1 MTLEEALRE
10 IRTRP
15 VVNLWPTV
23 GTALSLSRG
32 ATYAAV
38 NRGEI
43 EVIELGR
50 LKKAITAP
58 LRRKLGLESAD

>member
-1 MTLEEALRE
+1 MTLEEALQE
-10 IRTRP
+10 IRTKP

-23 GTALSLSRG
+23 GKALNISRG

-58 LRRKLGLESAD
+58 LRRKLGLEQG

>member
-1 MTLEEALRE
+1 MTLDEALQE
-10 IRTRP
+10 IRNKP

-23 GTALSLSRG
+23 GTALNLSRG

-58 LRRKLGLESAD
+58 LRRKLGLES